1 MKTIEKCAFCGGE
14 LKSGKSSIT
23 THKTSDYE
31 YTVFNEPYLE
41 CIKCRGCFSADPDQ
55 DSKTS
60 KFMGFLALMGLKK
73 AEIEYSD
80 MIRSVDDILK

>member
-1 MKTIEKCAFCGGE
+1 MKTIEKCSFCGGE
-14 LKSGKSSIT
+14 LKSGKSWIT
-23 THKTSDYE
+23 THKTSKYE
-31 YTVFNEPYLE
+31 YTVFNEPCLE
-41 CIKCRGCFSADPDQ
+41 CIKCRGCFAADPDQ

-60 KFMGFLALMGLKK
+60 KFIGFLASMGLKK